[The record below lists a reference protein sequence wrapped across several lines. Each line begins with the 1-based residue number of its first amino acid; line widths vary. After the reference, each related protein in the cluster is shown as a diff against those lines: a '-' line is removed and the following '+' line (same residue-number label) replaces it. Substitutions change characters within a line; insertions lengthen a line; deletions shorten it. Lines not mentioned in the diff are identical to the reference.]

1 MFYTQKGKKVLVL
14 VFSIIITLL
23 VMTFKS
29 VDFVC
34 SPWEELTMPSTLEP
48 EDDYLFCNT
57 GNNLTSHCML
67 NISEQLRKLTFYDIK
82 ISLWYYCPASQECQR
97 CHVLFTKLSGT

>member
-1 MFYTQKGKKVLVL
+1 MLYTHKGKKVLVL

-23 VMTFKS
+23 VTSFKS

-34 SPWEELTMPSTLEP
+34 SPWEQLTIRSTREP

-57 GNNLTSHCML
+57 GNNLTSLCML
-67 NISEQLRKLTFYDIK
+67 NISEQLRK
-82 ISLWYYCPASQECQR
+82 
-97 CHVLFTKLSGT
+97 